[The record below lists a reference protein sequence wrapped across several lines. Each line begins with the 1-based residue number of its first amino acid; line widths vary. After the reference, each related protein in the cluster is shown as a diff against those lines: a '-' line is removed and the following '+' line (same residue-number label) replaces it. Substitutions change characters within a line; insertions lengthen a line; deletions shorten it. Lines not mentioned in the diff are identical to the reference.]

1 MGQLKK
7 LASQSAIYG
16 ISSILGKTINFLLIP
31 LYTGYLAKE
40 DLGSFTMIYALIA
53 FLNVIFTFGMETT
66 YFRFATGKGLPAD
79 RVYYN
84 TQSLVGLIALTLGSS
99 IYLLSGTLADLLNYP
114 GKEHLFKWVA
124 LILTIDAFLAI
135 PYAKLRMEGKALAFA
150 MIKLLNIVLN
160 VGLNL
165 LFIVVAYHIY
175 MEDWL
180 PSLSPWIST
189 VYQPEWGV
197 DYILLA
203 NVIANALILP
213 VIWYHSRPIK
223 VRLERSILKPM
234 WFYAYPLMFMGLAGV
249 INEVFSRG
257 LFEYA
262 IPEGFYD
269 GLSKREAG
277 GVFGANFKLAIFMN
291 LIIQAFKY
299 AAEPFFFQ
307 QTANKDSPLVFAKVM
322 HWFIIF
328 CTFLMVVV
336 SVNLD
341 LIARLFFQSPG
352 YETGLVMVPMLLLG
366 YLFLGIYYNLSI
378 WFKLTDRTSYS
389 FYITTIGAVI
399 TIAIILTL
407 VPVWGFMGGALST
420 LGSYFV
426 MSVICYVIGQK
437 YYRIPYNLKKG
448 IWLLVISFGIS
459 YLGFWI
465 DTGNSWINFVIHNS
479 FVVLYGMIL
488 FLMEKKEL
496 TSLLSRKNQR

>member
-7 LASQSAIYG
+7 LASQSAVYG

-31 LYTGYLAKE
+31 LYTGYLQKE

-53 FLNVIFTFGMETT
+53 FLNVLFTFGMETA
-66 YFRFATGKGLPAD
+66 YFRFATGKGLPAE
-79 RVYYN
+79 RVYHN
-84 TQSLVGLIALTLGSS
+84 TQSLVGLVALTLGSVV
-99 IYLLSGTLADLLNYP
+99 YLLSEPLAAVLDYP

-124 LILTIDAFLAI
+124 FILTIDALLAI

-150 MIKLLNIVLN
+150 LIKLSNILLN
-160 VGLNL
+160 VGFNF

-175 MEDWL
+175 VGDWL
-180 PSLSPWIST
+180 PGLKPWVLT
-189 VYQPEWGV
+189 VYRPDWGV

-203 NVIANALILP
+203 NVLANALMLP
-213 VIWYHSRPIK
+213 LLWYYSRPVR
-223 VRLERSILKPM
+223 VRLEREILKPM
-234 WFYAYPLMFMGLAGV
+234 WSYAYPLMFMGLAGV

-257 LFEYA
+257 LFEFA
-262 IPEGFYD
+262 LPDGFYQ

-277 GVFGANFKLAIFMN
+277 GIFGANFKLAIFMN

-307 QTANKDSPLVFAKVM
+307 QTENKESPAVYAKVM

-341 LIARLFFQSPG
+341 LIGRLFFQSPG
-352 YETGLVMVPMLLLG
+352 YETGLGIVPMLLLG

-378 WFKLTDRTSYS
+378 WFKITDRTSYS
-389 FYITTIGAVI
+389 FYITAIGAVI
-399 TIAIILTL
+399 TVVIILTL
-407 VPVWGFMGGALST
+407 VPVWGFFGGALST

-426 MSVICYVIGQK
+426 MTVICYLIGQK
-437 YYRIPYNLKKG
+437 HFKIPYNVGKG
-448 IWLLVISFGIS
+448 IWLLAISFAFS
-459 YLGFWI
+459 YLGFWV
-465 DTGNSWINFVIHNS
+465 DTGNNWLNFVIHNS
-479 FVVLYGMIL
+479 FVVVYGAIL

-496 TSLLSRKNQR
+496 TSLLSRNNQT

>member
-234 WFYAYPLMFMGLAGV
+234 WSYTYPLMFMGLAGV

-389 FYITTIGAVI
+389 FYITAIGAVI